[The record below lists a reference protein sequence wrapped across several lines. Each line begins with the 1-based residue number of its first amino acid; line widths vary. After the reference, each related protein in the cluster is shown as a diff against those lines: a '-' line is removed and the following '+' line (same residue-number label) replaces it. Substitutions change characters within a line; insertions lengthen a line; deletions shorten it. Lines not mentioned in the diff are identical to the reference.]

1 MPIFTYKVKNQDGK
15 IFTGE
20 SRIKNEAELV
30 AILDGKGLSP
40 IEIKEKN
47 AYSDI
52 REISFLKK
60 KVKTKDLAV
69 FCRQFAIVLE
79 AGVPMATAMDVMR
92 AQATNP
98 TFKRALNDLYDDI
111 QKGIQLSNSMKKHG
125 DVFPEILMNMVEAG
139 EISGQLDRVFTRMAD
154 HFEKEFKLNQKIKG
168 ALTYPIIVCCVA
180 VGVIFIMMAKVVPSF
195 AEILEGFGAEMPG
208 FTKILIS
215 ISSFF
220 KAFWWLILGGIIGLV
235 VSGKTFSKSKDGK
248 HFFGALAIKLPILKA
263 VTRNIITARL
273 TRTLGTLM
281 SSGVLLIQAMEVV
294 QKILGNIVIAEK
306 IEEVI
311 SEVKKGKGLTQP
323 LTAMNYFPPM
333 LISMVKIGE
342 ESGNLDYSLEK
353 SADFYDQEVETSLQ
367 QLTALIEPLVI
378 IVMALIVAFIIL
390 SILYPMMS
398 IYQNMSD

>member
-30 AILDGKGLSP
+30 AILEGKGLSP

-180 VGVIFIMMAKVVPSF
+180 VGVIVIMMAKVVPSF
-195 AEILEGFGAEMPG
+195 AEILKGFGAEMPS
-208 FTKILIS
+208 FTKVLIS
-215 ISSFF
+215 ISSVF

-248 HFFGALAIKLPILKA
+248 HFFGTLAIKLPILKA

-398 IYQNMSD
+398 IYQNMSE

>member
-30 AILDGKGLSP
+30 AILEGKGLSP

-248 HFFGALAIKLPILKA
+248 HFFGVLAIKLPILKA
-263 VTRNIITARL
+263 VTRSIITARL

-398 IYQNMSD
+398 IYQNMSE